1 MLSPTT
7 GKMVAKKYTEKYTEK
22 YTKKYTERNAVDKL
36 VVVQQEKQ
44 HDELTSVGRLE
55 LHLPPATDGMLS
67 IVMMIAEKYS

>member
-7 GKMVAKKYTEKYTEK
+7 GKVIAKKYTEK
-22 YTKKYTERNAVDKL
+22 YTKKYTERNTVDKL

-55 LHLPPATDGMLS
+55 LHLPPAC
-67 IVMMIAEKYS
+67 